1 VKILCETLKIKKY
14 KHASSTLE
22 KKTIFYIKPM
32 ISIYEESYEERRT
45 KPFKYSIEHPI
56 LLDVGHEHPI
66 ILKYLSA

>member
-1 VKILCETLKIKKY
+1 
-14 KHASSTLE
+14 
-22 KKTIFYIKPM
+22 M

-45 KPFKYSIEHPI
+45 KPFNYSIEHPI

>member
-1 VKILCETLKIKKY
+1 MCETLKIKKY

-32 ISIYEESYEERRT
+32 ISIYEERRT

-56 LLDVGHEHPI
+56 LHDVGHEHPI